1 MSSTAW
7 EILQGATLSLT
18 RAGSLKDRLTQAY
31 RKHLSGL
38 YESDLPREL
47 RDEFRTFYCMVT
59 RETPMFRGDD
69 AFRATVRKM
78 SNEEAEQA
86 ATCVVRMFSAIQR
99 PATVVPL
106 RERTASAQLTPVYVP
121 ETRAAE
127 G

>member
-1 MSSTAW
+1 MSSTTW

-31 RKHLSGL
+31 RQHLAHL

-47 RDEFRTFYCMVT
+47 REDFRTFYLLVT

-69 AFRATVRKM
+69 AFRATIRKM
-78 SNEEAEQA
+78 SHGEAEEA
-86 ATCVVRMFSAIQR
+86 ATVVVRMFSAIQR

-106 RERTASAQLTPVYVP
+106 RERQAS
-121 ETRAAE
+121 
-127 G
+127 